1 MRKYLLSAIC
11 VLTIATVSLSA
22 QKREEIKFII
32 DGNEVENFDGSQLTG
47 HTVESYN
54 IETVKEGNKL
64 IKKHIILTEKSIS
77 VLKVRVDT
85 IKVTHHDPVYVIN
98 GDRVVSKEE
107 FNRFFA
113 RARRGPHGQGSLA
126 ERVQEQHLHTY
137 GGSGESRLYRSVQK
151 CESDS
156 QEEIGLIIYK
166 NFFILQLF
174 RNSIHSTWPRK
185 VEAGRPAELTR
196 LALVYGSQA

>member
-1 MRKYLLSAIC
+1 MTNKNNNMRKYLLSAIC

-64 IKKHIILTEKSIS
+64 IKKHIILTDKSIS
-77 VLKVRVDT
+77 VLKVRADT

-98 GDRVVSKEE
+98 DERVVSKEE
-107 FNRFFA
+107 FNRLNANDIKFIEVSKKNSETA
-113 RARRGPHGQGSLA
+113 KKYSA
-126 ERVQEQHLHTY
+126 EDGVIMIWLNESKSSTY
-137 GGSGESRLYRSVQK
+137 IPMGEVVKVVSTDPSKNVK
-151 CESDS
+151 VTTKKISD
-156 QEEIGLIIYK
+156 
-166 NFFILQLF
+166 
-174 RNSIHSTWPRK
+174 
-185 VEAGRPAELTR
+185 
-196 LALVYGSQA
+196 